1 QSLEGK
7 YCTSSPF
14 VLHSYHEVRGDI
26 VVSVFEGDIRD
37 SELLRTACKGA
48 SEVYHTASLIDVIE
62 KVDYSKIPGANVKG
76 MTYVQESMA
85 SFIYTSSIE
94 VAGPNANGDPIIN
107 GDENTPYTCSI
118 KFPLLQDQ
126 KGRTYCT
133 VPPTRRPRPPAPA
146 LRDPQGRG
154 PIRGNFYYI
163 SDDTPP
169 ISYFDFNR
177 VVLSPL
183 GFRYPPINQQ
193 LLNMLNM
200 PFSFTYRS
208 SQRDMGYVPLYS
220 WEEVRKWSMDWLASQ
235 LPKERNIKVEL
246 VIQC

>member
-1 QSLEGK
+1 VPTWECKICLDSGFKASQWQIHTVK
-7 YCTSSPF
+7 
-14 VLHSYHEVRGDI
+14 VRGDI

-62 KVDYSKIPGANVKG
+62 KLHLKTELTL
-76 MTYVQESMA
+76 ME

-118 KFPLLQDQ
+118 KFSLLD
-126 KGRTYCT
+126 GIPNRDVLYRTSHPEAQVNHVYAGNT
-133 VPPTRRPRPPAPA
+133 A
-146 LRDPQGRG
+146 LAHLQWRG
-154 PIRGNFYYI
+154 PIRGNFSYI

-183 GFRYPPINQQ
+183 GFRYPPINRQ

-200 PFSFTYRS
+200 PFSFTYRT
-208 SQRDMGYVPLYS
+208 SQRDMGYVPRYS
-220 WEEVRKWSMDWLASQ
+220 WEEVRKWTMDWLASQ
-235 LPKERNIKVEL
+235 LPKERK
-246 VIQC
+246 

>member
-1 QSLEGK
+1 QSLE
-7 YCTSSPF
+7 
-14 VLHSYHEVRGDI
+14 EVRGDI

-62 KVDYSKIPGANVKG
+62 K
-76 MTYVQESMA
+76 TYVQESME

-118 KFPLLQDQ
+118 KFSLLQDQ
-126 KGRTYCT
+126 KGRMYCT
-133 VPPTRRPRPPAPA
+133 VPPTRRPPAPA
-146 LRDPQGRG
+146 LQDPQWRG
-154 PIRGNFYYI
+154 PIRGNFSYI

-183 GFRYPPINQQ
+183 GFRYPPINRQ

-200 PFSFTYRS
+200 PFSFTYRT
-208 SQRDMGYVPLYS
+208 SQRDMGYVPRYS
-220 WEEVRKWSMDWLASQ
+220 WEEVRKWTMDWLASQ
-235 LPKERNIKVEL
+235 LPKERKLQLQVHL
-246 VIQC
+246 

>member
-1 QSLEGK
+1 MEDCAYLGVQNMSGQWLQS
-7 YCTSSPF
+7 
-14 VLHSYHEVRGDI
+14 DI

-62 KVDYSKIPGANVKG
+62 K
-76 MTYVQESMA
+76 TYVQESME

-118 KFPLLQDQ
+118 KFSLLQDQ
-126 KGRTYCT
+126 KGN
-133 VPPTRRPRPPAPA
+133 
-146 LRDPQGRG
+146 PQWRG
-154 PIRGNFYYI
+154 PIRGNFSYI

-183 GFRYPPINQQ
+183 GFRYPPINRQ

-200 PFSFTYRS
+200 PFSFTYRT
-208 SQRDMGYVPLYS
+208 SQRDMGYVPRYS
-220 WEEVRKWSMDWLASQ
+220 WEEVRKWTMDWLASQ
-235 LPKERNIKVEL
+235 LPKERNMKTNRH
-246 VIQC
+246 

>member
-1 QSLEGK
+1 MTFKSLQTVFLGFFGA
-7 YCTSSPF
+7 SSLGGHPWQI
-14 VLHSYHEVRGDI
+14 LGDI

-76 MTYVQESMA
+76 MVDMA

-118 KFPLLQDQ
+118 KFPLL
-126 KGRTYCT
+126 
-133 VPPTRRPRPPAPA
+133 PPAPA

-235 LPKERNIKVEL
+235 LPKERK
-246 VIQC
+246 